1 MFSKFFN
8 SYISQKKFYFL
19 LLFLGLSIFLWKN
32 IDVSIMIFVALIFAT
47 ALNPLVEKLTPKMSR
62 PVAVS
67 IVLLG
72 FFAVVSIFILPI
84 LYLSIYEIT
93 VFAKEFPQYINDI
106 HDFIQ
111 NIPVLNTM
119 GISKFL
125 DSGYITNALVESS
138 TDIFGSIINFAT
150 GASEAILYIFTTIV
164 LLFFFMLDSEK
175 IKNAVTKL
183 FPSQYR
189 EKTRELMD
197 TVCEKLSGYVF
208 AQTVVSGSVWITMTI
223 GLLIFKINY
232 AVLLGLIAGILS
244 IIPIIGSGISLII
257 CLIATCESGIKI
269 LILVTVIYTLSHFIE
284 NHLVRPYVY
293 SKFLD
298 LHQAIIFLALFIGA
312 KYQGVLGV
320 ILAPPFAMA
329 LYILLDELY
338 IKKMEEVET
347 ENN

>member
-1 MFSKFFN
+1 MFSKIFN
-8 SYISQKKFYFL
+8 NCIPQKNFYFL
-19 LLFLGLSIFLWKN
+19 LLFIGVIIFLWKN
-32 IDVSIMIFVALIFAT
+32 VDVSIMLFVALIFTA

-62 PVAVS
+62 PIAVS
-67 IVLLG
+67 VVLLS
-72 FFAVVSIFILPI
+72 FFVVVSIFILPI

-93 VFAKEFPQYINDI
+93 AFATEFPQYINSI
-106 HDFIQ
+106 HAFIQ
-111 NIPVLNTM
+111 KIPMLNTL

-125 DSGYITNALVESS
+125 DSSYITNALVESS

-164 LLFFFMLDSEK
+164 LLFFFMLDNDK
-175 IKNAVTKL
+175 IKDAVTKL

-189 EKTRELMD
+189 EKTKELIN

-223 GLLIFKINY
+223 GLLLFNIDY
-232 AVLLGLIAGILS
+232 AILLGLIAGILS

-257 CLIATCESGIKI
+257 CLIATCEAGIKT
-269 LILVTVIYTLSHFIE
+269 LIIVTVLYTISHFIE
-284 NHLVRPYVY
+284 NHIVRPYVY
-293 SKFLD
+293 SKFLN

-338 IKKMEEVET
+338 IKKMDEVET
-347 ENN
+347 END